1 MLFPPHTVRNVIIFT
16 VKEYIMSKA
25 LKVTSWL
32 CLIMALIAAI
42 FGLFALFNRPI
53 FMGYAL
59 FSLISRGNVMGF
71 IGNLFIMV
79 FTVACYGLAG
89 LNGIADRKKQA
100 LIWSA
105 LTALLAVV
113 SLIVA
118 FSKRYFTFGD
128 IIVAAIPVAQ
138 LVLII
143 KSED

>member
-1 MLFPPHTVRNVIIFT
+1 
-16 VKEYIMSKA
+16 MSKA

-42 FGLFALFNRPI
+42 FGLFALFNRPL
-53 FMGYAL
+53 FLGYSL
-59 FSLISRGNVMGF
+59 FNLISRGGIMGF
-71 IGNLFIMV
+71 VGNLFIIA
-79 FTVACYGLAG
+79 FTVVCYGLAG
-89 LNGIADRKKQA
+89 LNGITGRKKQA

-118 FSKRYFTFGD
+118 FAKHYFTFGD

-138 LVLII
+138 LVMII
-143 KSED
+143 KSAD

>member
-1 MLFPPHTVRNVIIFT
+1 
-16 VKEYIMSKA
+16 MSKA

-53 FMGYAL
+53 FLGYSL
-59 FSLISRGNVMGF
+59 FNLISRGSIMGF
-71 IGNLFIMV
+71 VGNLFVIV

-89 LNGIADRKKQA
+89 LNGITGRKKQA

-118 FSKRYFTFGD
+118 MAKHYFTFGD
-128 IIVAAIPVAQ
+128 IIVTAIPVAQ
-138 LVLII
+138 LVMII
-143 KSED
+143 KSAD